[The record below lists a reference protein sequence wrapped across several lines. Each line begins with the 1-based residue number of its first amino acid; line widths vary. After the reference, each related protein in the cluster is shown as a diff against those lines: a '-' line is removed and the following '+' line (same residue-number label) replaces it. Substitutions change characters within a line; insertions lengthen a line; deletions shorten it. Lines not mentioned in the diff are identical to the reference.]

1 MPEKK
6 VKSLSEKLQD
16 VKNSI
21 IANSKDAKWAK
32 DLLGE
37 LTSLQQQIDVV
48 PQELE
53 VPVASVR
60 DTLDF
65 DAMKI
70 QECEAGYLVTAK
82 GGMQT
87 FVHRRMTAV
96 IEMLE
101 QVFKVQREMLPQA
114 TDESR
119 KQYESFVSAVLYVF
133 QAPIF
138 ASINA
143 TGLYEIATEIV
154 RSFNDY
160 AERQM
165 AAAKPSI
172 ETKEDV
178 EGNILQEN
186 FEKAVGMIAE
196 EAPETEE

>member
-1 MPEKK
+1 
-6 VKSLSEKLQD
+6 
-16 VKNSI
+16 
-21 IANSKDAKWAK
+21 
-32 DLLGE
+32 
-37 LTSLQQQIDVV
+37 
-48 PQELE
+48 
-53 VPVASVR
+53 
-60 DTLDF
+60 
-65 DAMKI
+65 
-70 QECEAGYLVTAK
+70 
-82 GGMQT
+82 
-87 FVHRRMTAV
+87 
-96 IEMLE
+96 MLE

-186 FEKAVGMIAE
+186 FEKAVEMIAD
-196 EAPETEE
+196 EAPETKE